1 MVIFGII
8 LRNISSKYTPKR
20 TKLHH
25 FSKFSRRNLPSNT
38 FAMHNMQCRDMHIYT
53 SRKIICTSLL
63 NPVMYAHFSLFG
75 KNHDKKGPLFQ
86 FLKGPLQFIK
96 ITLHSM
102 GYMGIN
108 CFAKTLL
115 SWYLCLF

>member
-1 MVIFGII
+1 M
-8 LRNISSKYTPKR
+8 
-20 TKLHH
+20 
-25 FSKFSRRNLPSNT
+25 
-38 FAMHNMQCRDMHIYT
+38 
-53 SRKIICTSLL
+53 SLL
-63 NPVMYAHFSLFG
+63 NPVMYAHLSLFG

-86 FLKGPLQFIK
+86 FLKGSLQFIK

-115 SWYLCLF
+115 SWYICLF